1 MALALLFL
9 LVATAS
15 GFAPVERSAASAV
28 GRSARKTTATTELGS
43 VPGPFDTL
51 TSGLAS
57 IVRIQV
63 RERKETIETEE
74 RSSSTWL

>member
-15 GFAPVERSAASAV
+15 GFAPVERSAAAG
-28 GRSARKTTATTELGS
+28 GRSASTKTTTTELGS